1 MKTINNNTGI
11 SVIGLGSMGSA
22 LASTL
27 INKGFQLTVW
37 NRDEN
42 KARTLIELGA
52 QMADSVESAFAAN
65 PVTIMCVSNYEAAH
79 SIMAQVR
86 TYDKWAGKTFI
97 HLSSGT
103 PKEARDMELFFS
115 SKGAEYLDGA
125 ILAWPSQIGGE
136 ETTILIS
143 GEQVVF
149 EKVAPI
155 MKVLAGNLTYMGREI
170 ASASSLFSAVLAY
183 LAGEWI
189 GFCHGALI
197 CEAEG
202 IDVEVFGGIMHK
214 LSSILG
220 AELAHMGKV
229 IRHDDYYN
237 PESTIKTSGSDIA
250 KLVQHAREAGINSDL
265 TTFAAGL
272 FKKAI
277 DAGHGE
283 EEHAAIIKVMRN
295 I

>member
-1 MKTINNNTGI
+1 MNIINDNAAV

-27 INKGFQLTVW
+27 INQGFQLTVW

-42 KARTLIELGA
+42 KARMLIGLGA
-52 QMADSVESAFAAN
+52 QKADSVRSAIAAN
-65 PVTIMCVSNYEAAH
+65 PVTIMCVSNYEAAN
-79 SIMAQVR
+79 SILAQLR
-86 TYDKWAGKTFI
+86 TNDEFAGKIFI
-97 HLSSGT
+97 NLSTGT
-103 PKEARDMELFFS
+103 PKEARDMENIIT
-115 SKGAEYLDGA
+115 SKGGEYVDGA
-125 ILAWPSQIGGE
+125 ILAWPSQIGTE
-136 ETTILIS
+136 ATILVS
-143 GEQVVF
+143 GKQAVF
-149 EKVAPI
+149 EKIAPI
-155 MKVLAGNLTYMGREI
+155 MKVLAGNLTYMGTEI

-197 CEAEG
+197 CETEG
-202 IDVEVFGGIMHK
+202 IDVEVFGDIMYK

-229 IRHDDYYN
+229 IRHNDFYR

-250 KLVQHAREAGINSDL
+250 KLVQHAREAGINDEL
-265 TTFAAGL
+265 PIFAAGL

-277 DAGHGE
+277 DQGHGE
-283 EEHAAIIKVMRN
+283 EEHAAIIKVMRSV
-295 I
+295 

>member
-1 MKTINNNTGI
+1 MKIINNNAGV

-42 KARTLIELGA
+42 KARTLIDLGA
-52 QMADSVESAFAAN
+52 QQADSVGSAIAAN
-65 PVTIMCVSNYEAAH
+65 PVTIMCVSNYEAAN
-79 SIMAQVR
+79 SILAQLR
-86 TYDKWAGKTFI
+86 TNDELMGKIFI
-97 HLSSGT
+97 HLSTGT
-103 PKEARDMELFFS
+103 PKEARDMENIIT
-115 SKGAEYLDGA
+115 SKGGEYVDGA
-125 ILAWPSQIGGE
+125 ILAWPSQIGGT
-136 ETTILIS
+136 ETTILVS
-143 GEQVVF
+143 GKQAVF
-149 EKVAPI
+149 EKVTPI
-155 MKVLAGNLTYMGREI
+155 MKVLAGNLTYMGTEI

-197 CEAEG
+197 CETEK
-202 IDVEVFGGIMHK
+202 IDVEVFGDIMHK

-229 IRHDDYYN
+229 IRHNDFYR

-250 KLVQHAREAGINSDL
+250 KLVQHAREAGINNEL
-265 TTFAAGL
+265 PIFAAGL

-283 EEHAAIIKVMRN
+283 EEHAALIKVMRSV
-295 I
+295 